1 MLTEKSSR
9 ALETE
14 RLLNNRYTV
23 KCLSYI
29 GEKSEIKKTELL
41 KFCNANALS
50 NLLKDA
56 ESADLVEVREEKHPQ
71 TVYKITLTKKGEDV
85 VDMYKRIESI
95 MNDVDQDEPRKMF

>member
-1 MLTEKSSR
+1 MLKEKPSR
-9 ALETE
+9 NLETE

-29 GEKSEIKKTELL
+29 SERTEIKKTELL

-56 ESADLVEVREEKHPQ
+56 ETANLVEVREEKHPQ
-71 TVYKITLTKKGEDV
+71 TVYKISLTEKGEHV
-85 VDMYKRIESI
+85 VGMYKRIEYL
-95 MNDVDQDEPRKMF
+95 MNDENTLE

>member
-1 MLTEKSSR
+1 MLKEKSSR

-50 NLLKDA
+50 SLLKDA
-56 ESADLVEVREEKHPQ
+56 EYADLVEVKDEKHPQ
-71 TVYKITLTKKGEDV
+71 TVYKISLTEKGEEV
-85 VDMYKRIESI
+85 VGMYRRIESI
-95 MNDVDQDEPRKMF
+95 MNGSDFNFE

>member
-1 MLTEKSSR
+1 MLKEKPSR
-9 ALETE
+9 NLETE

-29 GEKSEIKKTELL
+29 SERTEIKKTELL

-56 ESADLVEVREEKHPQ
+56 ETANLVEVREEKHPQ
-71 TVYKITLTKKGEDV
+71 TVYKISLTEKGEHV
-85 VDMYKRIESI
+85 VGMYKRIESL
-95 MNDVDQDEPRKMF
+95 MNDENILE

>member
-1 MLTEKSSR
+1 MLKEKPSR
-9 ALETE
+9 NLETE

-29 GEKSEIKKTELL
+29 SERTEIKKTELL

-56 ESADLVEVREEKHPQ
+56 ETANLVEVREEKHPQ
-71 TVYKITLTKKGEDV
+71 TVYKISLTEKGEHV
-85 VDMYKRIESI
+85 VGMYKRIESL
-95 MNDVDQDEPRKMF
+95 MNDESILE

>member
-1 MLTEKSSR
+1 MLEKKSSR

-29 GEKSEIKKTELL
+29 GERSEIKKTELL

-56 ESADLVEVREEKHPQ
+56 ESADLVEIREEKHPQ
-71 TVYKITLTKKGEDV
+71 TVYKINLTKKGEDV
-85 VDMYKRIESI
+85 VTMYKRIEDL
-95 MNDVDQDEPRKMF
+95 MNGNDMFFE

>member
-1 MLTEKSSR
+1 MLEKKSSR

-29 GEKSEIKKTELL
+29 REKSEIKKTELL
-41 KFCNANALS
+41 RFCNANALS

-56 ESADLVEVREEKHPQ
+56 ESADLVEIREEKHPQ
-71 TVYKITLTKKGEDV
+71 TVYKINLTKKGEDV
-85 VDMYKRIESI
+85 VNMYRRIEDI
-95 MNDVDQDEPRKMF
+95 MNGNDMFFE

>member
-1 MLTEKSSR
+1 MNMIRERNNK

-23 KCLSYI
+23 KCLTYI
-29 GEKSEIKKTELL
+29 SEKSEIKKTELL

-56 ESADLVEVREEKHPQ
+56 ESANLVEIREEKHPQ
-71 TVYKITLTKKGEDV
+71 TVYKITLTERGESV
-85 VDMYKRIESI
+85 VGMYKRIETL
-95 MNDVDQDEPRKMF
+95 MQGYELE

>member
-29 GEKSEIKKTELL
+29 AEKSEIKKTELL

-56 ESADLVEVREEKHPQ
+56 EAAKLVEIREEKHPQ
-71 TVYKITLTKKGEDV
+71 TVYKITLTKKGETV
-85 VDMYKRIESI
+85 VDMFKDIEDMMIGTDANGNKR
-95 MNDVDQDEPRKMF
+95 DG

>member
-1 MLTEKSSR
+1 MLEKKSSR

-41 KFCNANALS
+41 RFCNANALS

-56 ESADLVEVREEKHPQ
+56 ESADLVEIREEKHPQ
-71 TVYKITLTKKGEDV
+71 TVYKINLTKKGEDV
-85 VDMYKRIESI
+85 VNMYRRIEDI
-95 MNDVDQDEPRKMF
+95 MNGNDMFFE

>member
-1 MLTEKSSR
+1 MLKEKPSR
-9 ALETE
+9 NLETE

-29 GEKSEIKKTELL
+29 SERTEIKKTELL

-56 ESADLVEVREEKHPQ
+56 ETANLVEVREEKHPQ
-71 TVYKITLTKKGEDV
+71 TVYKISLTEKGEHV
-85 VDMYKRIESI
+85 VGMHKRIESL
-95 MNDVDQDEPRKMF
+95 MNDENILE

>member
-1 MLTEKSSR
+1 MLKEKPSR
-9 ALETE
+9 NLETE

-29 GEKSEIKKTELL
+29 SERTEIKKTELL

-56 ESADLVEVREEKHPQ
+56 ETANLVEVREERHPQ
-71 TVYKITLTKKGEDV
+71 TVYKISLTEKGEHV
-85 VDMYKRIESI
+85 VGMYKRIESL
-95 MNDVDQDEPRKMF
+95 MNDENILE

>member
-1 MLTEKSSR
+1 MLKEKPSR
-9 ALETE
+9 NLETE

-29 GEKSEIKKTELL
+29 SERTEIKKTELL

-56 ESADLVEVREEKHPQ
+56 ETANLVEVREEKHPQ
-71 TVYKITLTKKGEDV
+71 TVYKISLTEKGEYV
-85 VDMYKRIESI
+85 VGMYKRIESL
-95 MNDVDQDEPRKMF
+95 MNDENILE

>member
-1 MLTEKSSR
+1 MLKEKPSR
-9 ALETE
+9 NLETE

-29 GEKSEIKKTELL
+29 SERTEIKKTELL

-56 ESADLVEVREEKHPQ
+56 ETANLVEVREEKHPQ
-71 TVYKITLTKKGEDV
+71 TVYKISLTEKGEHV
-85 VDMYKRIESI
+85 VGMYKRIESL
-95 MNDVDQDEPRKMF
+95 MNDENSLE